1 MISTLILP
9 LSSTTLKPSDNTE
22 LLDWLR
28 LNEPQILLNVE
39 AVFEDVEDKVE
50 AVNVLALR
58 CKACFR
64 FFLEAISRQTWG
76 LFELSLKA
84 KKNNIYIKMLSK
96 TASCEF
102 RISTILYSI
111 VLTKKNN
118 ETCWDWQNRR
128 WKFWIRFSF
137 SWKHVVRS

>member
-28 LNEPQILLNVE
+28 LNEPQILEKVE
-39 AVFEDVEDKVE
+39 AVFEDVEDNVE

-64 FFLEAISRQTWG
+64 FFLEAISR
-76 LFELSLKA
+76 
-84 KKNNIYIKMLSK
+84 
-96 TASCEF
+96 
-102 RISTILYSI
+102 RI
-111 VLTKKNN
+111 
-118 ETCWDWQNRR
+118 
-128 WKFWIRFSF
+128 
-137 SWKHVVRS
+137 